1 MGSSPVKISDALANV
16 SRLCVDTMPFIY
28 FVEQNPAYLKKVRMV
43 LTQITNGNI
52 EGVSSVITL
61 TEVLTLPIRLGRTD
75 LEQAYRQ
82 ILLQGKNF
90 RLISINETIA
100 SRAVHLRAQYNLKTP
115 DALQIATAVEAGCEA
130 FLTNDLTIKRVQE
143 VKVLVLDELELP

>member
-1 MGSSPVKISDALANV
+1 MGSSPLKISDALANV

-28 FVEQNPAYLKKVRMV
+28 FVEQNPAYFKKVRMV

-52 EGVSSVITL
+52 EGVSSVNTL

>member
-1 MGSSPVKISDALANV
+1 MGSSPLKISDALANV

-28 FVEQNPAYLKKVRMV
+28 FVEQNPAYFKKVRMV

-100 SRAVHLRAQYNLKTP
+100 SRAAHLRAQYNLKTP
-115 DALQIATAVEAGCEA
+115 DALQMPQQLKPAAKH
-130 FLTNDLTIKRVQE
+130 F
-143 VKVLVLDELELP
+143 